1 MKLTGLFFFIAGLAL
16 MAAGVV
22 LGEEPPNP
30 KIDFG
35 SFQKLTAEVAEIR
48 EARRVSEEE
57 FLRLSKEPGT
67 VILDARAKDKYEG
80 IHVKGAL
87 HLNFADFSEENLA
100 RIIPAKDT
108 RVLIYCNN
116 NFTGEKRL
124 LTEKR
129 APTALNLSTF
139 VSLYGYGYKNIYELA
154 PLLDVKTTKIPFA
167 GSSVK

>member
-16 MAAGVV
+16 LVAGVV
-22 LGEEPPNP
+22 LGGEPQNP
-30 KIDFG
+30 RIDFET
-35 SFQKLTAEVAEIR
+35 FRKLTAEVAEVR
-48 EARRVSEEE
+48 EARRVSEDE
-57 FLRLSKEPGT
+57 FLRLAKQPGT

-80 IHVKGAL
+80 IHVKGAV

-100 RIIPAKDT
+100 KVVSDKNT

-116 NFTGEKRL
+116 NFTGETRL

-129 APTALNLSTF
+129 PPTALNISTF

-154 PLLDVKTTKIPFA
+154 PLLDVKTTKIPLE
-167 GSSVK
+167 GNSIK